1 MGEIN
6 GRVAVNSGPVIKSRT
21 GVNHGKALP
30 HFAAGLA
37 PRNAVR
43 LKSSV
48 HREPHDR
55 GETRGVYTTAPAQDL
70 RDLFHE
76 SPPDRVFGHD
86 ARVRPRSM
94 LGWLLGGRATPEE
107 RRIAGSKCA
116 TRASALRQCV
126 GANSEETCDRL
137 AQDLDLCKVRI
148 VRSEPDVALVGVSS
162 PVAIAQAPCT
172 VVVTSRAPIV
182 ISAHDGWAPRFCI
195 FKSAPPRSRP
205 RSPRL
210 TRLTISRT
218 SIPQGRVVCP
228 DAAAE
233 FSRCAHLV
241 INHTGKEAD
250 TPDCSKQLRKMRACL
265 RRKRV

>member
-30 HFAAGLA
+30 HFA
-37 PRNAVR
+37 PKNAVR
-43 LKSSV
+43 LKSSI

-70 RDLFHE
+70 RDLFHD

-86 ARVRPRSM
+86 DRVRPRSM

-107 RRIAGSKCA
+107 RRTAGSKCA

-148 VRSEPDVALVGVSS
+148 ARIGTRRCVGSCFVPGGHRTGAVHRRCYVARADRHLGSRRLGTAILYFQKRPSAISS
-162 PVAIAQAPCT
+162 PIPPTHPTHHFPHLHSTGKSRVPRRRRR
-172 VVVTSRAPIV
+172 VLPLRAPR
-182 ISAHDGWAPRFCI
+182 HQPHRQ
-195 FKSAPPRSRP
+195 R
-205 RSPRL
+205 
-210 TRLTISRT
+210 
-218 SIPQGRVVCP
+218 GRYP
-228 DAAAE
+228 GLLETAAE
-233 FSRCAHLV
+233 DARLLA
-241 INHTGKEAD
+241 T
-250 TPDCSKQLRKMRACL
+250 
-265 RRKRV
+265 